1 MADSND
7 NSSYTRGPLAA
18 ALIAVFAV
26 IIIFVA
32 MFLFNPRK
40 TAVLSVTKVD
50 LFAPHTEF
58 KDLQGAIHVL
68 GEAAAS
74 EDDLYV
80 VAHVKLTD
88 KLRLPI
94 FLSDWT
100 ATVTLADGRTL
111 DATTVPA
118 TQLPRLEETFPAL
131 TPLVS
136 QPLHYG
142 DEVAP
147 GATTEGSVV
156 LLFPN
161 TTQAAWQSK
170 HSAVLTIELRD
181 QNPQTAPLP

>member
-7 NSSYTRGPLAA
+7 SSSYTRGPLAA
-18 ALIAVFAV
+18 SLIAVFVV
-26 IIIFVA
+26 IAIFVA
-32 MFLFNPRK
+32 MFLLNPRK
-40 TAVLSVTKVD
+40 TADLSVTKVD
-50 LFAPHTEF
+50 LFAPHTVFQAQRGE
-58 KDLQGAIHVL
+58 IHIV
-68 GEAAAS
+68 GEAPAS

-94 FLSDWT
+94 YLSDWT